1 MKGKSLLGGI
11 KKQGSRDSKSRA
23 NKSKS
28 KFDDDDSNDDNETS
42 EESSGSGENS
52 EIAEEDSIEEEDDND
67 ESTPLDHSNFSNET
81 KDQSISQFEHN
92 SEYLDDLIPGVQ
104 TELLMI
110 IKYESI
116 LFIENSKR
124 DKVILEVKN
133 EDLLYV
139 MGKDNMFM
147 IAFQMHQGNTAK
159 GSALK
164 MRQQT
169 SNENF
174 QHDNIIDVK
183 TVFEVPNARVIAED
197 IIAYI
202 QINLV
207 EKTKGKDY
215 IEVTKPQFVDFL
227 TQDDFRGYEKSLESI
242 DVNSDH
248 QVND

>member
-1 MKGKSLLGGI
+1 M
-11 KKQGSRDSKSRA
+11 DSKSRA

-52 EIAEEDSIEEEDDND
+52 EIAEEDSIEEDDDND
-67 ESTPLDHSNFSNET
+67 ESTPLDQSNFSNET

-116 LFIENSKR
+116 LFVENSKR

-139 MGKDNMFM
+139 MGKDNLFM
-147 IAFQMHQGNTAK
+147 VAFQMH
-159 GSALK
+159 
-164 MRQQT
+164 
-169 SNENF
+169 
-174 QHDNIIDVK
+174 
-183 TVFEVPNARVIAED
+183 
-197 IIAYI
+197 
-202 QINLV
+202 
-207 EKTKGKDY
+207 
-215 IEVTKPQFVDFL
+215 
-227 TQDDFRGYEKSLESI
+227 
-242 DVNSDH
+242 
-248 QVND
+248 